1 MTALQKE
8 ALYHKWNSC
17 DRATRI
23 RLACEYLKLL
33 RAGEAKISWLRFL
46 QSNLEER

>member
-1 MTALQKE
+1 MTALQKK

-17 DRATRI
+17 DRNTRI

-33 RAGEAKISWLRFL
+33 RAGEEKTSWLVFL
-46 QSNLEER
+46 ANNLEKI

>member
-1 MTALQKE
+1 MDSLQKQK
-8 ALYHKWNSC
+8 LYQKWNCC

-33 RAGEAKISWLRFL
+33 RSDGEKVGWLEFL
-46 QSNLEER
+46 VKNLEEM